1 MRRQEIGVIMDIGD
15 RIRQIRGRRS
25 RAEFA
30 EELGIH
36 PQTLYMYEKGK
47 RVVDVELVRDLCDK
61 FQVSVEWLI
70 FGDRQLQ
77 SLREGPAPE
86 APPPPAERAAQRDAA
101 PVIAEKDARIEELK
115 SELIAAQAGAL
126 KAYELAMEAMR
137 QGGGEAPPRKSA
149 RPASRAV
156 PKGPASSK

>member
-1 MRRQEIGVIMDIGD
+1 MDIGD

-30 EELGIH
+30 EALGIH

-47 RVVDVELVRDLCDK
+47 RVVDVELVRDLCEK

-70 FGDRQLQ
+70 FGDRGLQ
-77 SLREGPAPE
+77 TMRENQAPE
-86 APPPPAERAAQRDAA
+86 RPAACPPAGTADSPDAA
-101 PVIAEKDARIEELK
+101 PVIAEKDAQIEELK

-126 KAYELAMEAMR
+126 KAYELAMEALR
-137 QGGGEAPPRKSA
+137 QGAEPPIKKSGKSPSPG
-149 RPASRAV
+149 RETLR
-156 PKGPASSK
+156 SK

>member
-1 MRRQEIGVIMDIGD
+1 VRMDIGD

-47 RVVDVELVRDLCDK
+47 RVVDVELVRDLCEK
-61 FQVSVEWLI
+61 YQVSVEWLI
-70 FGDRQLQ
+70 FGDRELQ
-77 SLREGPAPE
+77 TMRENQAPE
-86 APPPPAERAAQRDAA
+86 VPAEKADA
-101 PVIAEKDARIEELK
+101 PDVTSVIAEKDAKIEELK

-126 KAYELAMEAMR
+126 KAYELTMETLR
-137 QGGGEAPPRKSA
+137 QGAEPPGKKSGKSSA
-149 RPASRAV
+149 R
-156 PKGPASSK
+156 GPGKEMLRSK